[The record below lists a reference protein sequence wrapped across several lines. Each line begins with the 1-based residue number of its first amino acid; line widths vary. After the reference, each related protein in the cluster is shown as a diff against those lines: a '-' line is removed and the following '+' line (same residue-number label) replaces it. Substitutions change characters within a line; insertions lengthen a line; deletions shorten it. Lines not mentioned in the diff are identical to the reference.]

1 MGKPLALKE
10 WCFKMEFKKYT
21 KIKMLGDEEN
31 KDIFSNPEDDIVIQ
45 EKVDGA
51 NFRFYITK
59 EGQVIFGSRTRQL
72 TSNEGED
79 TNVEKNFRRCVKLI
93 REKIEE
99 LTKDGGRLD
108 EIFGF
113 IFYGECMVKHT
124 MNYDWEKI
132 PTFLGFDVYDT
143 TPNKPNGYLDYRE
156 AKNLYKSMGLE
167 FVPIIKECKAK
178 EITNIDDNFVPE
190 SAYASISAEDRKC
203 EGIVFKNYTKH
214 IFAKYVRE
222 KFKEKNKKVFGGGKK
237 FAKTDDE
244 YFVAVYCTNARIDKC
259 IFKLIDEGKKLG
271 MTMMGDLLNMVYKD
285 IWEEHWNEI
294 SFSKKKIDL
303 LNLKKLVSRRCLEVL
318 KQAIVNN
325 SLK

>member
-1 MGKPLALKE
+1 M
-10 WCFKMEFKKYT
+10 MEFQKYH
-21 KIKMLGDEEN
+21 KIRILGDEEN
-31 KDIFSNPEDDIVIQ
+31 KDIFSNPEDDIVVE

-51 NFRFYITK
+51 NFRFFITK
-59 EGQVIFGSRTRQL
+59 EGQVIFGSRARQL
-72 TSNEGED
+72 TSDEGED

-113 IFYGECMVKHT
+113 IFYGECMTKHT

-132 PTFLGFDVYDT
+132 PAFLGFDVYDT
-143 TPNKPNGYLDYRE
+143 SPNTPNGYLDYRE

-178 EITNIDDNFVPE
+178 DITKVDDNFVPE
-190 SAYASISAEDRKC
+190 SKYISISSKDRQA
-203 EGIVFKNYTKH
+203 EGIVFKNHSKQ
-214 IFAKYVRE
+214 IMAKYVRE
-222 KFKEKNKKVFGGGKK
+222 KFKEKNKEVFGGGKK
-237 FAKTDDE
+237 WAKTDDE

-259 IFKLIDEGKKLG
+259 MFKLIDEGKKLE
-271 MTMMGDLLNMVYKD
+271 MAIMGNLLNMVYKD
-285 IWEEHWNEI
+285 IWEENWNEI
-294 SFSKKKIDL
+294 SFSKKKVDL
-303 LNLKKLVSRRCLEVL
+303 LNLKKLVSMRCLEVL